1 MKTSAYHHYQKLRGL
16 LLALGGSLLISS
28 ALATPY
34 ASQVTRSGNT
44 VSFVLNH
51 PAAGITVLRDG
62 GNPVTPAIDATAAG
76 TKTFDMTGFSTYS
89 IIVTGNTTK
98 AWTQYVPDGTD
109 RNFWHPDSVAIN
121 KNPASTNFGKVYVAN
136 NNLASPGTTGGG
148 RVTTDGIYVLSA
160 GGQAISGPHTGG
172 VEMVSDGA
180 NYTNPFKI
188 NINPDDD
195 CVYVANLYDD
205 LAYSFNEDLSVA
217 TSLVDDSN
225 KGANQYVGSIYATGS
240 RAAGNLKVYLLNP
253 NYNDGERKGVIA
265 YDIGNNATV
274 APNDLGT
281 QMLGPDCFKD
291 GTANV
296 FYPSEID
303 RDSEGN
309 WYTSC
314 YRATAGQ
321 APDIS
326 KFDGSLGWPINTVV
340 WNSDGRHDY
349 VRGIGVNEAGG
360 TVATGRFVSGS
371 GQVYFY
377 SLADGTLQDT
387 FDIGNICLD
396 VAFDIAGNMVSVD
409 NSTEYARFWSP
420 GGYSVATTKS
430 DGTFELYTPPTLTVR
445 ADEDAEASEEGSD
458 PAVFTITRSK
468 NLDENLAVHFTL
480 SGTAT
485 SNVDYTVSVASPFV
499 LQAGMASTN
508 ITITPINDNDREATE
523 TVILNLAQNDAYYLG
538 NPSTATIN
546 IIDNDGAV
554 LYWDVNGP
562 AIGATDDFSGS
573 AEGTWGSGNTWNSVV
588 DGTGATTA
596 WIPGAAAVFS
606 AGDNAYGQFTVTING
621 TQTADFLSFED
632 GYVTLGGGT
641 LNLGNA
647 DGTRVTDGMIGT
659 INSVL
664 AGTTGLLYD
673 GPGTLELGGNNTYT
687 GATEIR
693 GGTLQIGAAERIP
706 NGSTVKIGAT
716 GKFSLQTFDETI
728 GGLAGDAGAIL
739 ESYGGILTFG
749 GNNADTT
756 WDGEINN
763 NLPVT
768 KVGSGTTTL
777 TTGTI
782 IDDLYINA
790 GTIAIADAARLGS
803 FYSVALDN
811 GAVLRNTSAAV
822 GGNFIQSGKTMTIGA
837 GGGTLDLP
845 SSGAIL
851 FVGDGSPI
859 LGTGTLTKTGPA
871 ELRTYGV
878 EHSFGKL
885 VVAAGLYTVGHSTF
899 VAYNTG
905 FGGVPASPT
914 PDAITIMNGAQ
925 IRKAGG
931 NSIAL
936 DPNQGITLVNGG
948 TLRSFAGNAGAG
960 TFEIPSPISGTGLL
974 TLGVSADAAPVFIL
988 SGNNTYSGGTFVNAG
1003 VTDVRVDGGLGTGD
1017 VTVTNGATLK
1027 LSQGTANAYIN
1038 SQATLRLIGAAPVV
1052 NLDFTGAPNTIKGLS
1067 FGGVPQA
1074 AGTWGAIGSGADHES
1089 AFFTGTGMLNVTSG
1103 GTAPQPVTDMQ
1114 ITGAGAGTATI
1125 NYSGGTGNQFVLLR
1139 ASVVTTPLNNWERV
1153 ATNTAAAGSFSIAI
1167 GAEPQAYYRIQ
1178 SE

>member
-1 MKTSAYHHYQKLRGL
+1 MKTSAYHHCQKLRRL
-16 LLALGGSLLISS
+16 LLALSGSLLISS
-28 ALATPY
+28 AWAAPY

-62 GNPVTPAIDATAAG
+62 GNPVTPAIDASAAG

-89 IIVTGNTTK
+89 IIVTGNTAR
-98 AWTQYVPDGTD
+98 AWTQYVPDGLD

-136 NNLASPGTTGGG
+136 NNLATPGMTGGG
-148 RVTTDGIYVLSA
+148 RLTTDGIYVLSA
-160 GGQAISGPHTGG
+160 SGQAISGPHTGG
-172 VEMVSDGA
+172 QDMVSDG
-180 NYTNPFKI
+180 NSYLNPFKI

-195 CVYVANLYDD
+195 CVYVANLNDD
-205 LAYSFNEDLSVA
+205 LAYSFNADLSVA
-217 TSLVDDSN
+217 TSLIDDSN
-225 KGANQYVGSIYATGS
+225 KGGAQWVGSIYATGS
-240 RAAGNLKVYLLNP
+240 RATGNLTVYLLSP
-253 NYNDGERKGVIA
+253 NYSDSQKGVIA
-265 YDIGNNATV
+265 YELGSNEAV
-274 APNDLGT
+274 SPNDLGT
-281 QMLGPDCFKD
+281 QMLGPDCFIN

-303 RDSEGN
+303 RDSQGN

-314 YRATAGQ
+314 YRATANQ

-326 KFDGSLGWPINTVV
+326 KFDGSLSWPINTVA

-360 TVATGRFVSGS
+360 TVATGRFASGS

-430 DGTFELYTPPTLTVR
+430 DGTFALYTPPTLTVR
-445 ADEDAEASEEGSD
+445 VDGDAEASEEGSN

-468 NLDENLAVHFTL
+468 NLDENLVVHFTL

-523 TVILNLAQNDAYYLG
+523 TVILNLAQNNAYFLG
-538 NPSTATIN
+538 NPNTAAIN
-546 IIDNDGAV
+546 ILDNDGAV
-554 LYWDVNGP
+554 LYWDVNG
-562 AIGATDDFSGS
+562 AVLGATSDPSGS
-573 AEGTWGSGNTWNSVV
+573 AAGTWGTGNTWNSVV
-588 DGTGATTA
+588 DGTGPTTA
-596 WIPGAAAVFS
+596 WISGAAAVFS

-621 TQTADFLSFED
+621 NQTADFLSFED
-632 GYVTLGGGT
+632 GYVTLDGGT

-647 DGTRVTDGMIGT
+647 EGTRVTDGMMGT

-664 AGTTGLLYD
+664 GGTTGLLYD
-673 GPGTLELGGNNTYT
+673 GPGILELGGNNTYT
-687 GATEIR
+687 GTTEIR

-716 GKFSLQTFDETI
+716 GKFNLQYFDETI
-728 GGLAGDAGAIL
+728 GGLAGDAGASVV
-739 ESYGGILTFG
+739 SYGGVLTFG

-756 WDGEINN
+756 WNGELNN
-763 NLPVT
+763 GYPAI

-777 TTGTI
+777 TAGNTL
-782 IDDLYINA
+782 DDLTINN
-790 GTIAIADAARLGS
+790 GVISINDAARLGS
-803 FYSVALDN
+803 LYSVTLNN
-811 GAVLRNTSAAV
+811 GATLRNTSAAV
-822 GGNFIQSGKTMTIGA
+822 GANFIQPGKTMTLGA
-837 GGGTLDLP
+837 GGGILALP
-845 SSGAIL
+845 SNGAIL
-851 FVGDGSPI
+851 FVADNSIISGP
-859 LGTGTLTKTGPA
+859 GTLTKTGPG
-871 ELRTYGV
+871 ELRTYNV
-878 EHSFGKL
+878 EHSFNKL
-885 VVAAGLYTVGHSTF
+885 VVAEGLYTVGHSTF
-899 VAYNTG
+899 AAYNTG
-905 FGGVPASPT
+905 FGAVPETLT

-931 NSIAL
+931 ANLTL
-936 DPNQGITLVNGG
+936 DPNQGIILVNGG
-948 TLRSFAGNAGAG
+948 TLRSFAGNPEMG
-960 TFEIPSPISGTGLL
+960 TLEIPGPISGTGPL
-974 TLGVSADAAPVFIL
+974 TLGVSVDNAPVFVL

-1003 VTDVRVDGGLGTGD
+1003 VTDIRVDGGLGTGN
-1017 VTVTNGATLK
+1017 VTIASGATLK
-1027 LSQGTANAYIN
+1027 LSQGIANAYIN
-1038 SQATLRLIGAAPVV
+1038 SQATLTLNGAAPVV

-1067 FGGVPQA
+1067 FGGLPQA
-1074 AGTWGAIGSGADHES
+1074 AGTWGAIGSGANHES
-1089 AFFTGTGMLNVTSG
+1089 AFFTGTGMINVTSG

-1125 NYSGGTGNQFVLLR
+1125 NYSGGAGNQFVLLR

-1153 ATNTAAAGSFSIAI
+1153 ATNTAATGSFSMAI
-1167 GAEPQAYYRIQ
+1167 GAEPQMFYRIQ